1 MSSRNVIVSL
11 VFVIILLGYLFIK
24 MRYLE
29 PRKKLTFNRN
39 PSRIEYTKLALCR
52 MECQNISANDITEIV
67 RRGEI
72 NPAKSDLRKRP
83 CAIFTLYGKTKKGMG
98 LSIIVSQCGTVARI
112 TNCYDVGGTI
122 PCNCTENNPPISSY
136 KTKIDALPV

>member
-11 VFVIILLGYLFIK
+11 VFVIILVGYLFLK

-29 PRKKLTFNRN
+29 PKKKLTFNRN

-52 MECQNISANDITEIV
+52 MECQNISANDITEIL

-72 NPAKSDLRKRP
+72 NKGKSDLHKRP
-83 CAIFTLYGKTKKGMG
+83 CAIFTLNGKTKKGMG
-98 LSIIVSQCGTVARI
+98 LSVVVSQCGTVAKI
-112 TNCYDVGGTI
+112 TPCYDVAGTI
-122 PCNCTENNPPISSY
+122 PCNCIDNNPPISFH
-136 KTKIDALPV
+136 KIKN